1 MGATQQ
7 NHPHEPARIRSQP
20 PLGGNRIE
28 GRQVN
33 LGSPS
38 WRIGVDV
45 GGTFTDVSLLN
56 ENTGATFVNKT
67 STRGDDLVSSVM
79 EGIAAVIALHDVAP
93 ADVSYVA
100 AGSTI
105 ALNTIIEHSGSKTGL
120 IVTKGFRDVLEIRRT
135 RLPDAPNF
143 NARRPVP
150 LVRRA
155 LVAEADE
162 RLHASGRVIRKL
174 DEAELRKSVASL
186 VEAGVEALAVSFLHS
201 YANNEHEIAA
211 LELISREWPDL
222 FVCASSDIWPEQ
234 REYERTLLTVMNAYI
249 GPQMGAYYQTVAERL
264 RELGLTCPV
273 LVTQSNG
280 GMISIAEAARTP
292 VRTIL
297 SGPAVGV
304 TGAAKVSIDERP
316 QLFTFDMGGTS
327 ADMAIVD
334 DQPLLGTESMVG
346 DYPLFMPAV
355 SIDTIGAGG
364 GSVAL
369 RDSQGLLK
377 VGPRSAGAFP
387 GPAAYCRGG
396 TEPTVTD
403 AYLVSGIL
411 GERDLLGGAMEI
423 SLARAE
429 EAIAPLADSLGLS
442 IKETA
447 EGILRVAT
455 ANMYASLLP
464 LIARHG
470 VDYTEFTLMPF
481 GGAGPTHGFMLA
493 SEVGIRSV
501 MIPPAPGGMCAV
513 GAALTDLQMDFVAS
527 GRWSL
532 SDEDG
537 VREVFDGLEQQARVW
552 LDEQNVAL
560 DRARMFHTGDMRYA
574 GQSYELTVDMDKG
587 ALAASEFHRRYHD
600 VYGYSDD
607 SMPLEVLQLRLL
619 VQVPSSVPGS
629 EHREAADAAPP
640 EPLEHRS
647 VAYLGETILVPVYR
661 REDLVEGLRMR
672 GPAVLTQYDTTTF
685 VTPNFEFW
693 REPVSGNL
701 RGVML

>member
-1 MGATQQ
+1 VSNG
-7 NHPHEPARIRSQP
+7 SQF
-20 PLGGNRIE
+20 
-28 GRQVN
+28 
-33 LGSPS
+33 

-56 ENTGATFVNKT
+56 ERTGASFVNKT
-67 STRGDDLVSSVM
+67 STRRDDLVGSVL
-79 EGIAAVIALHDVAP
+79 EGIRAVITEHDVAP
-93 ADVSYVA
+93 ADISYVA

-105 ALNTIIEHSGSKTGL
+105 ALNTIIEHSGCKTGL

-155 LVAEADE
+155 LVVEADE
-162 RLHASGRVIRKL
+162 RLHASGRVIRAI
-174 DEAELRKSVASL
+174 DVAALRKSVASL
-186 VEAGVEALAVSFLHS
+186 VEEKIEALAVSFLHS
-201 YANNEHEIAA
+201 YANPEHEIAA
-211 LELISREWPDL
+211 LELVHREWPSL
-222 FVCASSDIWPEQ
+222 YVCASSDIWPEQ

-249 GPQMGAYYQTVAERL
+249 GPRMGAYYNTVEQRL
-264 RELGLTCPV
+264 RDLGMTCPL

-280 GMISIAEAARTP
+280 GMISIADAARTP

-304 TGAAKVSIDERP
+304 TGAAKVSIEEHPR
-316 QLFTFDMGGTS
+316 LFTFDMGGTS

-364 GSVAL
+364 GSVAQ

-387 GPAAYCRGG
+387 GPAAYGRGG

-411 GERDLLGGAMEI
+411 GEHDLLGGAMQI

-429 EAIAPLADSLGLS
+429 AAISGLAESLGLS
-442 IKETA
+442 VQATA

-470 VDYTEFTLMPF
+470 VDYTEFTLMTF

-501 MIPPAPGGMCAV
+501 MVPPAPGGMCAV

-532 SDEDG
+532 SEEAG
-537 VREVFDGLEQQARVW
+537 VREVFDSLERQAREW
-552 LDEQNVAL
+552 LDAQGVAQ
-560 DRARMFHTGDMRYA
+560 DEARMFHTGDMRYA
-574 GQSYELTVDMDKG
+574 GQSYELTVDMENG
-587 ALAASEFHRRYHD
+587 ALAAGEFHRRYHE

-619 VQVPSSVPGS
+619 VQVPSKVPGS
-629 EHREAADAAPP
+629 HESHHAGETAAEPREF
-640 EPLEHRS
+640 RS
-647 VAYLGETILVPVYR
+647 VAYLGQTFSVPVYR
-661 REDLVEGLRMR
+661 RSDLVEGVRMK
-672 GPAVLTQYDTTTF
+672 GPAILTQYDTTTF
-685 VTPNFEFW
+685 VTPNFDFW
-693 REPVSGNL
+693 REPISGNL
-701 RGVML
+701 RGVMS